1 MTNLQCRIL
10 LHDKASPLTAMWS
23 LCAVVKYTTFDFY
36 TFEIVILYFSVQHI
50 VITTRGYRKLREDN
64 NCELNITILLPFTFS
79 VILTFSQTNNQTWYI
94 LLLIGH
100 LNS

>member
-36 TFEIVILYFSVQHI
+36 TFEIMILHFSDQHI

-64 NCELNITILLPFTFS
+64 NCESNITIIITISFLCHSYLFS
-79 VILTFSQTNNQTWYI
+79 D
-94 LLLIGH
+94 
-100 LNS
+100 